1 MKFLYFTL
9 ILFFALLIVKSYD
22 SEDRIIE
29 GITSTSSGTSTSSP
43 TTSSGTTSS
52 GSPTTSSGTT
62 SGTTNG
68 SANLGY
74 QNYDDQNNAN
84 ILAQKNTANI
94 QYLNE
99 RLNDIKSLENEITN
113 LTNSVKV
120 NTTSIKQISQI
131 IQQQIHKMTGISPSS
146 SPSTIPSLAQAGAI
160 KTTPPPLPPTP
171 MPKQAN

>member
-22 SEDRIIE
+22 SEEKIIE
-29 GITSTSSGTSTSSP
+29 GITSTSSPTTSSGTSTSSP
-43 TTSSGTTSS
+43 TTSGTTS
-52 GSPTTSSGTT
+52 P
-62 SGTTNG
+62 GTTNG

>member
-22 SEDRIIE
+22 SEEKIIE
-29 GITSTSSGTSTSSP
+29 GITSTSSPTTSTSSP
-43 TTSSGTTSS
+43 TTSSGT
-52 GSPTTSSGTT
+52 PTTSGTT
-62 SGTTNG
+62 SPGTTNG

>member
-29 GITSTSSGTSTSSP
+29 GITSSGTTSSGTSTSSP
-43 TTSSGTTSS
+43 TTSSGN
-52 GSPTTSSGTT
+52 
-62 SGTTNG
+62 TTNG

-171 MPKQAN
+171 MPQQAN

>member
-22 SEDRIIE
+22 SEEKIIE
-29 GITSTSSGTSTSSP
+29 GITSSGTSTSSP
-43 TTSSGTTSS
+43 TTSSGTSTS
-52 GSPTTSSGTT
+52 SPTTSGTT
-62 SGTTNG
+62 SPGTTNG

>member
-22 SEDRIIE
+22 SEEKIIE
-29 GITSTSSGTSTSSP
+29 GITSSGISTSSP
-43 TTSSGTTSS
+43 TTTSGTRSS
-52 GSPTTSSGTT
+52 SQTTS

-74 QNYDDQNNAN
+74 QNYNDQNNAN